1 MDGDGATHQLFLAP
15 GTKTG
20 YKGIEKV
27 SSKRN
32 LGRPFRARHGKCN
45 IGYYPTAEEAAIAYS
60 EHVSA
65 RGVAET
71 SAIISELQWLGAVG
85 GNGVSMSGA
94 DMGGAGILGG
104 VDAGVPLS
112 CVVAELMRPDPN
124 TVGGD
129 ERICN
134 RLGCS
139 EQDHSDQGCGGQGW
153 SGLGCSKQNRADLGC
168 GGQGCGIL
176 SRGDFSCDDL
186 SCSGL
191 SCGDLGRGDLGRGDL
206 GCGGLGFGN
215 LSRGDLSCDDL
226 GCSGLSCSDLGCR
239 DLGCSGV
246 GSGDLELL
254 LGL

>member
-45 IGYYPTAEEAAIAYS
+45 IGYYPTAKEAAIAYS

-71 SAIISELQWLGAVG
+71 SELQWLGAVG
-85 GNGVSMSGA
+85 GNGVSMSEA
-94 DMGGAGILGG
+94 DMGGAGILDG

-112 CVVAELMRPDPN
+112 CVVAELMRPEPN
-124 TVGGD
+124 TVGGN

-139 EQDHSDQGCGGQGW
+139 EQDHSDLQGCGGQEC
-153 SGLGCSKQNRADLGC
+153 SGLGCSEQ
-168 GGQGCGIL
+168 IH
-176 SRGDFSCDDL
+176 GDV
-186 SCSGL
+186 
-191 SCGDLGRGDLGRGDL
+191 SCGDVSCGRLDNYEALKKV
-206 GCGGLGFGN
+206 N
-215 LSRGDLSCDDL
+215 MAPTPNA
-226 GCSGLSCSDLGCR
+226 
-239 DLGCSGV
+239 
-246 GSGDLELL
+246 
-254 LGL
+254 